1 VTSTATNPLLT
12 PDDLARISSLTTVE
26 DRRKFLADHKS
37 FVQADVVAELNA
49 ATLQEF
55 RVNTTTALALADTA
69 ILLANILC
77 RLELLA
83 QSKRIKAHVLS
94 ERGEYQAAVALYN
107 EAEKLF
113 EQAKDQ
119 EGVGRT
125 VTAAIH
131 PHIMIGDYDRA
142 FALATKAQ
150 DIFSEVGDKRRLARL
165 ENNIGNIF
173 HRQDRFQEALTHYE
187 YAYEQLLPYG
197 DAEELTIS
205 LNNMSMCL
213 ISLNDFAKAVA
224 TYERAKFLLL
234 DHDIP
239 LIHLTTDYNIAYLY
253 YLRGDYR
260 RAIEGLKSAR
270 IAGEKI
276 GDKYLVA
283 LCYLDLSDIYVELNL
298 SSEVH
303 DIGRHGYQ
311 LFREIEI
318 GYEAAKTLV
327 NQAIAFGQEGKTAK
341 SLETFGEAKRLFIK
355 EKNEVWQWLIDLY
368 QAIVLF
374 SAGRY
379 YEARHFATG
388 AAKFFDNSLLRN
400 KAAICH
406 FLLAQTA
413 IHTGDLTTARSE
425 CLAGLDIVKK
435 LDSPILQYQGRFL
448 LGCIDQAAGSH
459 ASAYLQYHQARH
471 SLEGLRSNLYRDE
484 LKISFMKNKSELYE
498 RMVELCIDPDFTE
511 GTEEEAFKYI
521 ELAKSRNLSELMFQR
536 GHNAPASKLGQSEL
550 VHKIRELREELNW
563 YQHRIE
569 LEQLRATQNS
579 AETVEALREKATEK
593 EKTLLSILE
602 DLPQGSPEASAIAPA
617 ACASI
622 EKVQSVLP
630 PDTTLLEYYFA
641 GDYIVAAVVNKQSF
655 HIVHVTTLA
664 KVSESLRFFRFQ
676 LGRIQLSAHLGA
688 GTAKEMYDSTVG
700 HLTELHNEL
709 FDPIAEF
716 IHTKH
721 LVVVPHG
728 NLHYLPFHALYTG
741 YEFLLDLHDISYA
754 PSATVFALCH
764 RPYEGTPA
772 GSAVFG
778 IPDEKAPL
786 IRDEVNAVHRM
797 LPDSELY
804 LSAAATHEKLIE
816 KGIDSRVIHVATHG
830 SFRPDN
836 PMFSGIALGDGYLHL
851 YELYQMRLNAELL
864 AFSGCATG
872 LNVVSA
878 GDELLGL
885 VRGAL
890 YAGARSLLLTLWDV
904 SDASTHK
911 FMTAFYRRFQAGEN
925 KATAAAE
932 AAKEIR
938 EEYPHPYYWAPF
950 TIVGKT

>member
-1 VTSTATNPLLT
+1 MTTTTTAPVLS
-12 PDDLARISSLTTVE
+12 PEDLSKISALATVE
-26 DRRKFLADHKS
+26 ERRKFLADRKS
-37 FVQADVVAELNA
+37 LVQADVVAELNA

-55 RVNTTTALALADTA
+55 RINTTTALALADAA
-69 ILLANILC
+69 ILIANILC

-94 ERGEYQAAVALYN
+94 ERGEYQTAVALYD

-131 PHIMIGDYDRA
+131 PRIMIGDYDGA
-142 FALATKAQ
+142 FALATRAQ
-150 DIFSEVGDKRRLARL
+150 DIFSAMGDQRRLARL
-165 ENNIGNIF
+165 GNNIGNIF

-187 YAYEQLLPYG
+187 GAYQQLLPYG

-213 ISLNDFAKAVA
+213 ISLNDFAKALA
-224 TYERAKFLLL
+224 TYERAKYLLL

-270 IAGEKI
+270 LAGDKI

-303 DIGRHGYQ
+303 DIAHHGYQ
-311 LFREIEI
+311 LFREMEI

-388 AAKFFDNSLLRN
+388 AANYFDGSLLRN

-413 IHTGDLTTARSE
+413 IHTGDLTTARNE
-425 CLAGLDIVKK
+425 CLAGLEIVKK
-435 LDSPILQYQGRFL
+435 LDSPILQYQARFL
-448 LGCIDQAAGSH
+448 LGRIDQAAGSY
-459 ASAYLQYHQARH
+459 ASAYLQYQQARH

-498 RMVELCIDPDFTE
+498 RMVELCINPDFDE

-536 GHNAPASKLGQSEL
+536 GHNAPVPKLGQSEL

-569 LEQLRATQNS
+569 LEQLRSAGNV
-579 AETVEALREKATEK
+579 AETIESLRQKATEK
-593 EKTLLSILE
+593 EKTLLAILA
-602 DLPQGSPEASAIAPA
+602 DLPQGSLEASAIAPA
-617 ACASI
+617 SCATVDT
-622 EKVQSVLP
+622 VQSVLP
-630 PDTTLLEYYFA
+630 ADTTLLEYYFA
-641 GDYIVAAVVNKQSF
+641 GDYIVAAVVSRHSF
-655 HIVHVTTLA
+655 HIAHVTTVA
-664 KVSESLRFFRFQ
+664 RVSESLRFFRFQ
-676 LGRIQLSAHLGA
+676 LGRLHLSAHLGP
-688 GTAKEMYDSTVG
+688 GSAKDMYDSTVA
-700 HLTELHNEL
+700 HLAELHKEL
-709 FDPIAEF
+709 IDPVAQYLQ
-716 IHTKH
+716 TRH

-728 NLHYLPFHALYTG
+728 KLHYLPFHALYDG
-741 YEFLLDLHDISYA
+741 GKFLIDVHDISYA

-764 RPYEGTPA
+764 RPYEGTA
-772 GSAVFG
+772 SGSAIFG

-786 IRDEVNAVHRM
+786 IQDEVDAVHRT
-797 LPDSELY
+797 LPDSELF
-804 LSAAATHEKLIE
+804 LGPAATHEKLVE
-816 KGIDSRVIHVATHG
+816 KGVDSRVIHIATHG

-836 PMFSGIALGDGYLHL
+836 PMFSGIALGDGYLNL

-904 SDASTHK
+904 NDASTNK
-911 FMTAFYRRFQAGEN
+911 FMSAFYRRFQTGEN

-938 EEYPHPYYWAPF
+938 QEYPHPYYWAPF